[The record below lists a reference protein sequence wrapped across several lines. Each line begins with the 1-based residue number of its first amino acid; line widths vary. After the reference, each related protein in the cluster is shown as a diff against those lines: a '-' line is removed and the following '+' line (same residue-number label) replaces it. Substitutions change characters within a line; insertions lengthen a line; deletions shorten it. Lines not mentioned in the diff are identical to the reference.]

1 MSTISKI
8 IKKIRFFFALF
19 IIIISALL
27 LTLINGIKID
37 NFHSNIIDIEKL
49 YIKLD
54 KKLIVNLKNLE
65 IHKQKNQKKSN
76 KELLDISNNIIWLNR
91 LFKEI
96 NIENLTYG
104 EVSIKLL
111 YKDNIFYIDTPR
123 LTINTV
129 IENKNKILIVS
140 AKEIKFKDYNVTIWG
155 DFKAD
160 IIGNKYSFLGN
171 FTSYELSGKLYLNL
185 NNDILDYYV
194 FDTKADSLKNFIE
207 NLAIKTNLDEEIKN
221 WIYGYI
227 IAKEYVLYE
236 FGGKINLNNLEYYP
250 KQMYAKA
257 RAKDPV
263 VKFHQNATPAV
274 AEFVDVTLKNDTL
287 SFALSNPKFKDKS
300 INGSSVNIYNLLTQ
314 NSHLVLN
321 LKTNSLLDKD
331 IHEILKAYEID
342 FPVSQDSG
350 KMDANLTLDINFD
363 PFFINSY
370 GEFKVENSNI
380 DINGAKFYS
389 KQGLIYLKDNIIDIK
404 NSDLKNNIFEAT
416 ASGVID
422 TNTSNAKFGTYF
434 NNICINECKVLDIK
448 DQNATVNL
456 DFSDEVKLSSP
467 ELNFNMN
474 ITKKTI
480 NLTNLANLK
489 KSSQIMQELGIEDA
503 NLSLKTDDFSKFNI
517 NLTGTKFDM
526 SLQKRD
532 GTPYKE
538 DDFSINLN
546 KDINI
551 TSKSELMKFDISG
564 SLIKAYFK
572 DLILVV
578 DKNMSNQ
585 NDQKDIKFF
594 ATNSALYLKDSNR
607 TISFDKFSG
616 SITKNELVFDGNNSF
631 DSNIRVIKKNG
642 DLKIFGQNLSSGFA
656 NDFLGL
662 NSFNEGNFTI
672 KLYGKDFDTFQS
684 EIKVKNTYLSSY
696 KFYQKFLS
704 FINSVPSLLIFKVP
718 DFNDKGFTV
727 NDGVMFIER
736 DNNKLNIKALNL
748 TGSSADI
755 AGRGSIDLDSKDVNI
770 DFELKLLKDA
780 SSIISKIP
788 LVGHI
793 FLGDDKTISTVIG
806 VRGTLDEP
814 KFETQIIKDII
825 KTPYNII
832 KNTLQLP
839 FTIFD

>member
-1 MSTISKI
+1 
-8 IKKIRFFFALF
+8 
-19 IIIISALL
+19 
-27 LTLINGIKID
+27 
-37 NFHSNIIDIEKL
+37 
-49 YIKLD
+49 
-54 KKLIVNLKNLE
+54 
-65 IHKQKNQKKSN
+65 
-76 KELLDISNNIIWLNR
+76 
-91 LFKEI
+91 
-96 NIENLTYG
+96 
-104 EVSIKLL
+104 
-111 YKDNIFYIDTPR
+111 
-123 LTINTV
+123 
-129 IENKNKILIVS
+129 
-140 AKEIKFKDYNVTIWG
+140 
-155 DFKAD
+155 
-160 IIGNKYSFLGN
+160 
-171 FTSYELSGKLYLNL
+171 
-185 NNDILDYYV
+185 
-194 FDTKADSLKNFIE
+194 
-207 NLAIKTNLDEEIKN
+207 
-221 WIYGYI
+221 
-227 IAKEYVLYE
+227 
-236 FGGKINLNNLEYYP
+236 
-250 KQMYAKA
+250 
-257 RAKDPV
+257 
-263 VKFHQNATPAV
+263 
-274 AEFVDVTLKNDTL
+274 
-287 SFALSNPKFKDKS
+287 
-300 INGSSVNIYNLLTQ
+300 
-314 NSHLVLN
+314 
-321 LKTNSLLDKD
+321 
-331 IHEILKAYEID
+331 
-342 FPVSQDSG
+342 
-350 KMDANLTLDINFD
+350 
-363 PFFINSY
+363 
-370 GEFKVENSNI
+370 
-380 DINGAKFYS
+380 
-389 KQGLIYLKDNIIDIK
+389 
-404 NSDLKNNIFEAT
+404 
-416 ASGVID
+416 
-422 TNTSNAKFGTYF
+422 
-434 NNICINECKVLDIK
+434 
-448 DQNATVNL
+448 
-456 DFSDEVKLSSP
+456 
-467 ELNFNMN
+467 
-474 ITKKTI
+474 TKKTI

-564 SLIKAYFK
+564 NLIKAYFK

-585 NDQKDIKFF
+585 NEQKDIKFF

-672 KLYGKDFDTFQS
+672 KLHGKDFDTFQS

-793 FLGDDKTISTVIG
+793 FLGDDKTISTVIE